1 MTNEQI
7 LKKAILKAY
16 PDKKFQ
22 DQEDLADYVKG
33 QLERDEGY
41 RLIFWHD
48 FAEKFW
54 GEEKDC
60 CIRCSPIIIKKRNQ
74 LNYYKNCPQCDNCWQ
89 FLVYRWQ
96 YHLQQMVL
104 EKEPLKYLEKFL

>member
-48 FAEKFW
+48 FAKAFW
-54 GEEKDC
+54 GEEEIC
-60 CIRCSPIIIKKRNQ
+60 THCETPLNPTFQCQCINEYCEIA
-74 LNYYKNCPQCDNCWQ
+74 
-89 FLVYRWQ
+89 WQ

-104 EKEPLKYLEKFL
+104 EKEPLKYLEEFL

>member
-54 GEEKDC
+54 G
-60 CIRCSPIIIKKRNQ
+60 KKIVWYAVVGN
-74 LNYYKNCPQCDNCWQ
+74 LEICYESKCNSGNLYKPA
-89 FLVYRWQ
+89 WQ

-104 EKEPLKYLEKFL
+104 EKEPLKYLEEFL